1 MKKINIKKACG
12 ITLASCALLLGTS
25 SCNDYLDVD
34 RYIYDLPTIDT
45 AFNSKVNLIKFVNGA
60 STWLPDEA
68 TFYYDERI
76 KDKPRQSLPFQGA
89 SDENFSSW
97 NDAAHDYMPFLLGFE
112 TQFSGSCNRY
122 SDWYTGI
129 RAANLILKRI
139 GEVPDL
145 SDIDIRVYT
154 GEAYFLRGYYYFQ
167 LFQQYGPIPLLPKTP
182 LDINENIDDLKFERS
197 SYDDCVEAICR
208 DMELAA
214 EYLPQ
219 DVNQT
224 EPYRPTSGVALAVMS
239 RLRLMAASPWYN
251 GNTRYS
257 GWKRSD
263 GTHFISQTNDNSK
276 WAKAAVAAYRIIQS
290 GRYSIYTY
298 KKLADSPAL
307 DPSVSKANY
316 PDGAGD
322 IDIYKSYADMFTGD
336 ATLMTNTEAI
346 WIQSQGNEWTSREG
360 TPVFLGGHNSLNL
373 TQGAVD
379 AFRRKDGTDPKTD
392 KSSPY
397 YVPSDQ
403 LADPISYDQEFAGY
417 ALKAAAPKMYNNMEM
432 RFYASVGFC
441 HRFWKCTSYN
451 GAENYRNVEVTYYS
465 DGNAYPHETQKDNK
479 NYSGYTL
486 TKYTNQVDSWRGDGK
501 RIAKIFA
508 KYRYAEVLL
517 NYAEA
522 LNELNQPYTIEN
534 NGQTYGV
541 SRDLAKIKSALNQ
554 IRYRSGLPGVKDS
567 EISTQEAAREF
578 IKRERQVEFFCE
590 GRRYHDL
597 RRWGDAQDAYS
608 KKITGMN
615 VSQPSSNRKEF
626 FKETELSTPFAA
638 RRFSFKNYFWPIP
651 YSAIKQNS
659 KLVQNP
665 GW

>member
-1 MKKINIKKACG
+1 MKKINIRKVFG
-12 ITLASCALLLGTS
+12 IALCTFALLMGTS

-34 RYIYDLPTIDT
+34 SYIHDLPTIDT
-45 AFNSKVNLIKFVNGA
+45 AFNSKLNLIKFVNGA
-60 STWLPDEA
+60 ATWLPDEA
-68 TFYYDERI
+68 TFYY
-76 KDKPRQSLPFQGA
+76 KDNTWNTLPYQGA

-97 NDAAHDYMPFLLGFE
+97 NDAAHPYMPFLLGFE
-112 TQFSGSCNRY
+112 TQYTESCNRY
-122 SDWYTGI
+122 SNWYTGI

-145 SDIDIRVYT
+145 SDIDRRVYT

-167 LFQQYGPIPLLPKTP
+167 LLQQYGPIPLLPETP
-182 LDINENIDDLKFERS
+182 LDINNGIEALTFERAS
-197 SYDDCVEAICR
+197 FDDCVEAICR

-219 DVNQT
+219 DVRLT
-224 EPYRPTSGVALAVMS
+224 EPYRPTSGVAFAVVS

-263 GTHFISQTNDNSK
+263 GTNFISQTNDNSK
-276 WAKAAVAAYRIIQS
+276 WAKAAAAAYRIIQS

-298 KKLADSPAL
+298 KKLADSPKL
-307 DPSVSKANY
+307 DASVSSAAY
-316 PDGAGD
+316 PNGAGD
-322 IDIYKSYADMFTGD
+322 IDIYRSYADIFTGD

-346 WIQSQGNEWTSREG
+346 WIQEG
-360 TPVFLGGHNSLNL
+360 SYWVGKEATPVFLGGHNSLNL

-392 KSSPY
+392 KTSSY

-417 ALKAAAPKMYNNMEM
+417 ALKASVPKMYNNMEM

-451 GAENYRNVEVTYYS
+451 GSEGFKNVEVTYYA
-465 DGNAYPHETQKDNK
+465 DGNAYPHESQKDNK

-486 TKYTNQVDSWRGDGK
+486 TKYINQADSWRGGA
-501 RIAKIFA
+501 IITKIFC

-522 LNELNQPYTIEN
+522 LNELNQSYTVEN
-534 NGQTYGV
+534 NGQSYTV
-541 SRDLAKIKSALNQ
+541 SRDLEKIKSALNQ
-554 IRYRSGLPGVKDS
+554 IRYRSGLPGVNDS
-567 EISTQEAAREF
+567 DLSTQETVRNL

-597 RRWGDAQDAYS
+597 RRWGDAQDAYN

-615 VSQPSSNRKEF
+615 VSQPSSNRREF
-626 FKETELSTPFAA
+626 FKETELTTPFAA